1 MTKTEIKHN
10 IHSLIDTVEDEGK
23 LEENQEFVDFVIN
36 NETIE
41 WESLSAERRASI
53 ERGLEQLNKGEKID
67 YEDIKKKYTKRFPK
81 SNFMRILHF

>member
-23 LEENQEFVDFVIN
+23 LEEIQEFVDFVIN

-41 WESLSAERRASI
+41 WESLSAEERASI
-53 ERGLEQLNKGEKID
+53 ERGLEDLEKGNIIS
-67 YEDIKKKYTKRFPK
+67 YEEFRKKHLKW
-81 SNFMRILHF
+81 L